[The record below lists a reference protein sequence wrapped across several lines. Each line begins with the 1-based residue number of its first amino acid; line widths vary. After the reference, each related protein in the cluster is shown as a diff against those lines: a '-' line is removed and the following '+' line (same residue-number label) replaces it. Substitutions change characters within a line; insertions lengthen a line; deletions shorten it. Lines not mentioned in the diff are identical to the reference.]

1 MMKNKGFLTVF
12 IAACLVMCLIP
23 FGCMIF
29 ARTDTTTEN
38 KRLKEFPSVTTKDGA
53 LNTDMLKD
61 MGAYFEDHFA
71 FRQQLVTADAEVQ
84 SNVFQVSN
92 VDTVLKGQNGW
103 LYYQATLDDYLGKT
117 MSERAIR
124 NVAHNL
130 AVMQRYVESKGAKF
144 LFAVAPN
151 KNSLY
156 GDNMPYYDQVKAGD
170 VRNHDLLEPKL
181 TEEKIHYLDLF
192 TLFEEQDEILYLKRD
207 SHWNNKGAMMV
218 YNAMLDTLGKAHD
231 DFSTAEVKRTKT
243 EYGDLNK
250 MLYPMTAEPEWNYYY
265 TLPEAYEFK
274 SKTKSVEDAWIE
286 TENPKAKGTLL
297 MYRDS
302 FGNTLI
308 PILSEAFGKADY
320 SKMMPYDLAADLD
333 RCKPEYVIVEKVER
347 NLIEF
352 AEDPPVLPA
361 REITL
366 SVSPE
371 EGETAATVTV
381 EEPESNMTYWLFSG
395 TVDPS
400 AIKEDSEICLTLK
413 TSAGEKTY
421 EVFYTVK
428 EDSDYGFAAYL
439 PKAALT
445 DDTVQAE
452 VIVQNGKTA
461 NTVCSVPLSIPN
473 AQ

>member
-38 KRLKEFPSVTTKDGA
+38 KRLKEFPAVTAKDGA
-53 LNTDMLKD
+53 LNTDFLKD

-84 SNVFQVSN
+84 SNVFRVSN
-92 VDTVLKGQNGW
+92 VDTVIKGENGW
-103 LYYQATLDDYLGKT
+103 LYYQATLDDYIGKT
-117 MSERAIR
+117 MSGRNIR

-130 AVMQRYVESKGAKF
+130 SVMQRYVESKGAKF

-156 GDNMPYYDQVKAGD
+156 GENMPYYDRVKAGS
-170 VRNHDLLEPKL
+170 VRSHDLLEPKMA
-181 TEEKIHYLDLF
+181 EEKIRYLDLF
-192 TLFEEQDEILYLKRD
+192 TLFEEQDETLYLKRD
-207 SHWNNKGAMMV
+207 SHWNNKGAMLV
-218 YNAMLDTLGKAHD
+218 YNAMLDALGKTHD
-231 DFSTAEVKRTKT
+231 DFASADVERAEK

-250 MLYPMTAEPEWNYYY
+250 MLYPLSAKPEWNYYY
-265 TLPEAYEFK
+265 TLPQAYRFT
-274 SKTKSVEDAWIE
+274 SRTTSVEDAWIE
-286 TENPKAKGTLL
+286 TENPRAQGTLL

-308 PILSEAFGKADY
+308 PILSEAFGKAGY
-320 SKMMPYDLAADLD
+320 SKLMPYDLAADLD
-333 RCKPEYVIVEKVER
+333 RCRPEYVIVEKVER
-347 NLIEF
+347 NLNEY

-361 REITL
+361 REISL
-366 SVSPE
+366 DVPAE
-371 EGETAATVTV
+371 QGESAAAVTV

-400 AIKEDSEICLTLK
+400 AAGEDSEICLRLK

-421 EVFYTVK
+421 EVFYTTK
-428 EDSDYGFAAYL
+428 DDSDYGFAAYL
-439 PKAALT
+439 PKTALT
-445 DDTVQAE
+445 DDSVQAE
-452 VIVQNGKTA
+452 VIVQTGNTA
-461 NTVCSVPLSIPN
+461 KTVCSVPLSIPN
-473 AQ
+473 V